1 MCELFGLCCNE
12 KDRASRSLP
21 IFGKKY
27 SDANREGWGI
37 AYYENHRAVLKK
49 EPKKAKIS
57 KSFFETIEKA
67 KSNIIIAHL
76 RNPTRGAVCEKNC
89 HPFKQSFQNKD
100 WIFAHNG
107 DMGDIPLH
115 PRSLGDTDSEQ
126 VFNLLLDHIR
136 SYQAS
141 GTIRGVYPGLIRG
154 IKKVFREFGDGVL
167 NFLMSDGSGL
177 YAFNHYPEKPLY
189 FLRKEKEYGGSSGD
203 ILSI

>member
-1 MCELFGLCCNE
+1 
-12 KDRASRSLP
+12 
-21 IFGKKY
+21 
-27 SDANREGWGI
+27 
-37 AYYENHRAVLKK
+37 
-49 EPKKAKIS
+49 
-57 KSFFETIEKA
+57 
-67 KSNIIIAHL
+67 
-76 RNPTRGAVCEKNC
+76 
-89 HPFKQSFQNKD
+89 
-100 WIFAHNG
+100 
-107 DMGDIPLH
+107 MGNIPLH

-126 VFNLLLDHIR
+126 VFNLLLDHIQ
-136 SYQAS
+136 SYQVS